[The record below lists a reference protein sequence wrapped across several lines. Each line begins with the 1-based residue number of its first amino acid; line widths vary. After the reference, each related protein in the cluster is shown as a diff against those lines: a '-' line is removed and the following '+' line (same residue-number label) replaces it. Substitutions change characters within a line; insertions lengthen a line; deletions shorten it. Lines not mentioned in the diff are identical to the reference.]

1 MTHIDLAQRIALW
14 RYQIIAPLLALVGP
28 RGILRRT
35 IRQLASRT
43 HDHPLRGPIKIGYGT
58 IEEWFYVY
66 KKRGLDGLIPKP
78 RRDRGRSRCIDDA
91 LSEKIETLAKGQPDL
106 DGPGLLAEL
115 RAQRTRGEPV
125 PSLSSLYRF
134 LRTHGLDQRRAP
146 HRRDHRAYSF
156 DFANDCWQSDIM
168 FGPSLALPD
177 GSRKKTYLIGI
188 LDDATR
194 VIAHAQFYFQQHL
207 MVLKDCLKQALLK
220 RGVCRRLYLDN
231 GKIFRSR
238 LILLMAAQLGIHII
252 HSRPYRPQGRAK
264 IERWFRRVRRGFLAR
279 IDLNRIADLE
289 ALNRLFFA
297 WIEGEY
303 HSRPHRGLGGETP
316 LDRWMRLSEN
326 IRPLPPEVD
335 LEELFRDEITRRVTK
350 DGTFT
355 LKGQRFE
362 AGPTLIGEKITV
374 RFDPF
379 DLRRVTVSGHDGQKR
394 DAFPVD
400 CQANRRIR
408 RLTDAP
414 PPQRPDPPPLI
425 AIESLAAQRERR
437 PGGNQGKE
445 K

>member
-1 MTHIDLAQRIALW
+1 MNTDLARHIALW
-14 RYQIIAPLLALVGP
+14 RYQIIAPLIARVGP
-28 RGILRRT
+28 QGILCQA
-35 IRQLASRT
+35 IRQIASRM
-43 HDHPLRGPIKIGYGT
+43 HDHPLRGPIRIGYGT
-58 IEEWFYVY
+58 LEEWFYLY
-66 KKRGLDGLIPKP
+66 KKHGLDGLFPKQ

-91 LSEKIETLAKGQPDL
+91 LAEKIETLAKDRPHL
-106 DGPGLLAEL
+106 DGPGLLGEL
-115 RAQRTRGEPV
+115 RTERGPGMRL

-134 LRTHGLDQRRAP
+134 LRAHGLDQRCAP

-156 DFANDCWQSDIM
+156 DFANDCWQSDVM

-177 GSRKKTYLIGI
+177 GSRKKTYLIAI

-194 VIAHAQFYFQQHL
+194 VIPHAQFYFQQHL
-207 MVLKDCLKQALLK
+207 MALKDCLKQALLK
-220 RGVCRRLYLDN
+220 RGVPVRLYMDN

-238 LILLMAAQLGIHII
+238 LILFMAARLGIHVI

-264 IERWFRRVRRGFLAR
+264 IERWFRRVRTSFLAR
-279 IDLNRIADLE
+279 IDLNRIDDLA

-303 HSRPHRGLGGETP
+303 HSCPHRGLEGERP

-326 IRPLPPEVD
+326 IRALPSEVD
-335 LEELFRDEITRRVTK
+335 LDELFRDEVTRRVGK

-355 LKGQRFE
+355 LKGRRFE
-362 AGPTLIGEKITV
+362 AGPTWIGERITV

-379 DLRRVTVSGHDGQKR
+379 DLRRVSITGHDEKKH

-408 RLTDAP
+408 RLADEP
-414 PPQRPDPPPLI
+414 QPQRSDPPPLKAI
-425 AIESLAAQRERR
+425 ASLAAQLDPR
-437 PGGNQGKE
+437 PDKDPEKE
-445 K
+445 A

>member
-1 MTHIDLAQRIALW
+1 
-14 RYQIIAPLLALVGP
+14 
-28 RGILRRT
+28 
-35 IRQLASRT
+35 
-43 HDHPLRGPIKIGYGT
+43 
-58 IEEWFYVY
+58 
-66 KKRGLDGLIPKP
+66 
-78 RRDRGRSRCIDDA
+78 
-91 LSEKIETLAKGQPDL
+91 
-106 DGPGLLAEL
+106 
-115 RAQRTRGEPV
+115 
-125 PSLSSLYRF
+125 
-134 LRTHGLDQRRAP
+134 
-146 HRRDHRAYSF
+146 
-156 DFANDCWQSDIM
+156 
-168 FGPSLALPD
+168 
-177 GSRKKTYLIGI
+177 
-188 LDDATR
+188 
-194 VIAHAQFYFQQHL
+194 
-207 MVLKDCLKQALLK
+207 
-220 RGVCRRLYLDN
+220 
-231 GKIFRSR
+231 
-238 LILLMAAQLGIHII
+238 
-252 HSRPYRPQGRAK
+252 
-264 IERWFRRVRRGFLAR
+264 
-279 IDLNRIADLE
+279 
-289 ALNRLFFA
+289 
-297 WIEGEY
+297 
-303 HSRPHRGLGGETP
+303 
-316 LDRWMRLSEN
+316 MRLSEN